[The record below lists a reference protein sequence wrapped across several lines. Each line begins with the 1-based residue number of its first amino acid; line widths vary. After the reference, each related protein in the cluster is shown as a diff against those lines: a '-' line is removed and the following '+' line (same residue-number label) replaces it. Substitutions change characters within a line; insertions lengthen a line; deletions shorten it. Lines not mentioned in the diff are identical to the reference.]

1 MELKWILAVGAEAT
15 FWTLL
20 LAFLVLRYRY
30 GLDRASIAVLVAI
43 LLDHVVILG
52 LGVWDFAQTG
62 RVSAYSV
69 AIVALLVYALTYG
82 KCDVKRIDAWARRRV
97 SPRRPRAGRPAARCA
112 PLPRR

>member
-1 MELKWILAVGAEAT
+1 MELKWILAMGAEAT

-52 LGVWDFAQTG
+52 LGVWDFGQTG
-62 RVSAYSV
+62 RVSAYTV
-69 AIVALLVYALTYG
+69 AIVALLVYAFTFG
-82 KCDVKRIDAWARRRV
+82 KRDVKRVDAW
-97 SPRRPRAGRPAARCA
+97 RPRAGRPAARCA
-112 PLPRR
+112 PLPPR